1 MEKIGLYCN
10 WKVTPDGHGFYINP
24 IHAKYLNAL
33 LKMQYQVTLMSN
45 TCSER
50 VEGEIYYPYSEVGLV
65 KLPNFDSY
73 MKGFLYIKS
82 IIYGCLKLLKYNDRI
97 YIRTFEPA
105 SWLFSF
111 FNFRGKNLHYH
122 IVSNPI
128 SVILENRDVPKL
140 IRYIRVGIFYPEY
153 ILTLVAAKAN
163 YFTCNGASVL
173 SNLPRIFRKSVRVII
188 ESSLSQDDFYQN
200 ISRDNFPVTKIL
212 CVGYIRPAKGVDVLI
227 KAVKTLAENHN
238 VSLSI
243 VGDGSYKDEMIAL
256 AEGLN
261 VHDICEFHGFVPTG
275 HALNEF
281 YRSHDIFVMPSFSET
296 GPRVVLE
303 AMANSIYC
311 ISTNVGYAPDVLSK
325 ERGVIIP
332 INSVSDI
339 IDSVAYFIKNRQELN
354 DKIKSSYRYS
364 KSFTLR
370 SFFEDVFK
378 D

>member
-10 WKVTPDGHGFYINP
+10 WKVKAESNGFYINP
-24 IHAKYLNAL
+24 IHAKYLDAL
-33 LKMQYQVTLMSN
+33 LQKKYQVTLMSN
-45 TCSER
+45 TCCER
-50 VEGEIYYPYSEVGLV
+50 VEGEIYYPYSEVSLV
-65 KLPNFDSY
+65 KLPNFNSY

-82 IIYGCLKLLKYNDRI
+82 IIFGCLKLLKNNDRI

-105 SWLFSF
+105 SWLFSLL
-111 FNFRGKNLHYH
+111 NFTGSNLHYH

-128 SVILENRDVPKL
+128 SVILANRDVPKL

-163 YFTCNGASVL
+163 HFTCNGASVL
-173 SNLPRIFRKSVRVII
+173 SNLPKFFRKSARVII
-188 ESSLSQDDFYQN
+188 ESSLSQGDFYQN
-200 ISRDNFPVTKIL
+200 ISRDNLPVTKIL

-227 KAVKTLAENHN
+227 KALKVIAENHN
-238 VSLSI
+238 VTLSI
-243 VGDGSYKDEMIAL
+243 VGDGSYKGEMIAL

-275 HALNEF
+275 QDLNEF

-311 ISTNVGYAPDVLSK
+311 ISTDVGYAPDVLSK
-325 ERGVIIP
+325 ERGMIIP
-332 INSVSDI
+332 INSVSHI
-339 IDSVAYFIKNRQELN
+339 VDSVTYFINNRTDLN
-354 DKIKSSYRYS
+354 DKISSSYHYS